1 MYLFPVHVCDDHGH
15 SCLLF
20 QFPDELDT
28 SNIITG
34 PRRGRAAAAAAAT
47 KMKAEK
53 DAAPSFTDDEDSD

>member
-1 MYLFPVHVCDDHGH
+1 MAVFE
-15 SCLLF
+15 F
-20 QFPDELDT
+20 ADELDT
-28 SNIITG
+28 SNIIAG